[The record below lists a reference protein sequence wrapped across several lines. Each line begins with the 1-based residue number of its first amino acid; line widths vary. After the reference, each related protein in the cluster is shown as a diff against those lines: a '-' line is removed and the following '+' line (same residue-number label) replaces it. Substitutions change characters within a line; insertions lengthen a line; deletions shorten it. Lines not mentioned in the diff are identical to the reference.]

1 MEKLSYYISD
11 MEENRRSL
19 SRVEGAKNKGQIEFN
34 PLPCHSKVL
43 SSSAVDD
50 FHLRHEFMNE
60 PILTF
65 RQAVR
70 DDLERIV
77 QLLADDE
84 LGKTREDF
92 SLPLPSCYEHAFEA
106 ISADRNN
113 ELIVAEQ
120 AGKVV
125 GVLQLTFIPYLTL
138 MGSSRALIEGVR
150 VASEKRGC
158 GIGRQMLRWAIVRAR
173 ERQCRVVQLTT
184 NKSRANAIR
193 FYESLGFV
201 ASHEGMKL
209 QFG

>member
-1 MEKLSYYISD
+1 
-11 MEENRRSL
+11 
-19 SRVEGAKNKGQIEFN
+19 
-34 PLPCHSKVL
+34 
-43 SSSAVDD
+43 
-50 FHLRHEFMNE
+50 MNE

-65 RQAVR
+65 RQAVH
-70 DDLERIV
+70 DDLKRIV

-92 SLPLPSCYEHAFEA
+92 SLPLASCYERAFEA

-120 AGKVV
+120 AGTVV

-138 MGSSRALIEGVR
+138 KGSSRALIEGVR
-150 VASEKRGC
+150 VASEKRGR
-158 GIGRQMLRWAIVRAR
+158 GIGTQMLRWAIERAR

-184 NKSRANAIR
+184 NKSRADAIR
-193 FYESLGFV
+193 FYESLGFL

-209 QFG
+209 QIG